1 MFSQVPQ
8 LIILK
13 ELMCALISNED
24 TYGECGNLSFTSYC
38 NELCVLI
45 ILWITIGYYLATLEA
60 AIEHVNDLASQYE
73 DIARSDGFYDDDEDI
88 YEYSTFAALQ

>member
-1 MFSQVPQ
+1 M
-8 LIILK
+8 
-13 ELMCALISNED
+13 
-24 TYGECGNLSFTSYC
+24 
-38 NELCVLI
+38 LI
-45 ILWITIGYYLATLEA
+45 ILWITIGFYLATLEA